1 MSKSSRSRLNTRTLK
16 KQVSFNNRE
25 ALDIQLIE
33 EEEGISIQEFIRA
46 SIKEKAKILREGKV
60 E

>member
-1 MSKSSRSRLNTRTLK
+1 MSKSSQRRLNTRTLK
-16 KQVSFNNRE
+16 KQVSFNNHE

-33 EEEGISIQEFIRA
+33 EQDGVSIQEFIRA
-46 SIKEKAKILREGKV
+46 SIKERAKTLREQRT

>member
-33 EEEGISIQEFIRA
+33 EQDGVSIQEFIRA
-46 SIKEKAKILREGKV
+46 SIKDRAKILREEKV

>member
-33 EEEGISIQEFIRA
+33 EQEGISIQEFIRA
-46 SIKEKAKILREGKV
+46 SIKEKAKTLREGKV

>member
-1 MSKSSRSRLNTRTLK
+1 MRTLK

-33 EEEGISIQEFIRA
+33 EKDGVSIQEFIRA
-46 SIKEKAKILREGKV
+46 SIKARAKTLREQQA

>member
-1 MSKSSRSRLNTRTLK
+1 MSNSSQRRLYARTLK
-16 KQVSFNNRE
+16 KQVSFNQRE

-33 EEEGISIQEFIRA
+33 EYHGVSIQEFIRTF
-46 SIKEKAKILREGKV
+46 IKTEAKILRQEKT